1 MFSYLYPYIF
11 IPTFM
16 STFKLSIYY
25 TLLIFLA
32 PISCTQTYSPLDLN
46 FTKDYTVRN
55 FYNSQVTL
63 NELDLSVD
71 VLDESKH
78 PQMHLT
84 SPGCAFTQNDTTLT
98 LSNTTG
104 SVQESYI
111 SLGKVYNYAAIDLGI
126 QEQSNTAK
134 ALLTLFKDQDN
145 RIVLQ
150 QRDIDASNKSI
161 SLEVTQNGSKVLS
174 ETLSAEG
181 IATPHTLRVHL
192 IWTFLNVLTVKD
204 GVWKHI
210 GTIDLAPYFDL
221 RDKALL
227 ETFTL
232 YAGASLGEGES
243 LSINKF
249 EHYLSSGTAQ
259 ADPKV
264 VHYEDGSPIIE
275 GDKIWVAMTTRGYG
289 VQLYQQIFSYDMV
302 TKEWNVTGTLVFDKG
317 DGILRQWAAGDVF
330 YNRMDSTWLVFTNS
344 HREENVIVFSG
355 SITEDIRFGFHEI
368 PVKQAA
374 YPDPGREEDPSVI
387 YDAEVGKWRMA
398 MCNFNEGFETLLYE
412 ADQWDGSWKEIAK
425 SPATSSTGILIQQ
438 IGRQKYVF
446 QGRGDTPCPLEV
458 LSYPDLEILGELN
471 LSEHP
476 EGRNIWPAI
485 IPLTREIGTQYYL
498 LTFDRDAWTGR
509 RTYGNIHWYYAE
521 EFAQGFHEYEVTQK

>member
-1 MFSYLYPYIF
+1 ML
-11 IPTFM
+11 
-16 STFKLSIYY
+16 KLKLAVYY
-25 TLLIFLA
+25 VLFIFLV
-32 PISCTQTYSPLDLN
+32 PMSCTQTYSPLDLN

-55 FYNSQVTL
+55 FYNSQVIL
-63 NELDLSVD
+63 NELDLSED
-71 VLDESKH
+71 VRDESKY
-78 PQMHLT
+78 PLMHLT
-84 SPGCAFTQNDTTLT
+84 APGCTFTQNGETLT
-98 LSNTTG
+98 LSNNTG
-104 SVQESYI
+104 SDQESYI
-111 SLGKVYNYAAIDLGI
+111 YLGKVHNYAAIDLSI
-126 QEQSNTAK
+126 QEQSHKSHTAN
-134 ALLTLFKDQDN
+134 ALLTLFKDKDN
-145 RIVLQ
+145 QIVLQ
-150 QRDIDASNKSI
+150 QRDVDASNKSI

-174 ETLSAEG
+174 ETLSADG
-181 IATPHTLRVHL
+181 IAAPHTLRVHL

-210 GTIDLAPYFDL
+210 GSVDLAPYFDL

-227 ETFTL
+227 EKFTL
-232 YAGASLGEGES
+232 YAGASLGDGES
-243 LSINKF
+243 ISINKF

-275 GDKIWVAMTTRGYG
+275 GNKIWVAMTTRGYG
-289 VQLYQQIFSYDMV
+289 IQLYQQIFSYDLV

-330 YNRMDSTWLVFTNS
+330 YNRMDSTWGVFTNS
-344 HREENVIVFSG
+344 HREDSVIVFSG
-355 SITEDIRFGFHEI
+355 SVTDDVRFGFHEI
-368 PVKQAA
+368 PVEQAV

-387 YDAEVGKWRMA
+387 YDAKVDKWRMA
-398 MCNFNEGFETLLYE
+398 MCNFNEGFETILYE
-412 ADQWDGSWKEIAK
+412 ADEWDGSWKEIAK

-438 IGRQKYVF
+438 IGGQRYVF

-458 LSYPDLEILGELN
+458 LSYPDMKILGELN

-476 EGRNIWPAI
+476 KGQNIWPVI
-485 IPLTREIGTQYYL
+485 IPITRDTGTHYYL

-521 EFAQGFHEYEVTQK
+521 EFAQGFQEYEVTQE